1 MTVKPSKYGLHRP
14 GERPIGVR
22 RAAFRDLMRVLA
34 IVGKPAWATPVLIGL
49 GLASSFAETIGI
61 TLILLFLYAATGH
74 TASSNGL
81 LGLVVGRAS
90 HLFGSTSK
98 LAILILVMII
108 ARGALAMLYNRISTN
123 IAASISERTRNLV
136 HAQYLKVAYSFI
148 QTHTQA
154 NLIEVLATESWEIA
168 TAYTNFTRLVIN
180 LCSIAVFTL
189 FLTLLSWKIMLVAF
203 AGSAII
209 SVVTRLFTGHAR
221 ALGAEVKKTHEYLS
235 MQMLM
240 TIQGMRTIR
249 AYGQEEAH
257 QELFTHN
264 SFDAREVT
272 NALARLSAWI
282 GPVTEVGYLGILCVI
297 IAGSNWWHTSFTLTL
312 GAVALLYRLQPHT
325 REFEDNLMHFA
336 QTQPQLHS
344 VRMMLETDDKE
355 YPPDGTLPFH
365 RIEHGIIFHDVDFR
379 YEKSSGNVLSGL
391 SFEIPAG
398 VTTAL
403 IGASGA
409 GKSTI
414 VNLLMRLYEPSAGE
428 ITVDGVKLSDVRRTD
443 WVRQLGL
450 AGQDTELVGGTVMD
464 NIRMADPFCDES
476 KAIEVARIAG
486 VAPFVEDLPEGYDTW
501 VGPEGLRFSGGQRQ
515 RIGLARAILR
525 DSHLLILDEAMSALD
540 RGLED
545 RVKREIDTRMMSR
558 TILIITHRLETVKD
572 VQHVIWI
579 ENGKVRAEGPPA
591 KVLPQAVLDLAPA
604 DARAAAKI

>member
-1 MTVKPSKYGLHRP
+1 M
-14 GERPIGVR
+14 
-22 RAAFRDLMRVLA
+22 
-34 IVGKPAWATPVLIGL
+34 
-49 GLASSFAETIGI
+49 
-61 TLILLFLYAATGH
+61 
-74 TASSNGL
+74 
-81 LGLVVGRAS
+81 
-90 HLFGSTSK
+90 
-98 LAILILVMII
+98 
-108 ARGALAMLYNRISTN
+108 
-123 IAASISERTRNLV
+123 TRNTR
-136 HAQYLKVAYSFI
+136 
-148 QTHTQA
+148 QT
-154 NLIEVLATESWEIA
+154 EPC
-168 TAYTNFTRLVIN
+168 R
-180 LCSIAVFTL
+180 
-189 FLTLLSWKIMLVAF
+189 F
-203 AGSAII
+203 A
-209 SVVTRLFTGHAR
+209 
-221 ALGAEVKKTHEYLS
+221 
-235 MQMLM
+235 
-240 TIQGMRTIR
+240 
-249 AYGQEEAH
+249 
-257 QELFTHN
+257 
-264 SFDAREVT
+264 
-272 NALARLSAWI
+272 
-282 GPVTEVGYLGILCVI
+282 
-297 IAGSNWWHTSFTLTL
+297 
-312 GAVALLYRLQPHT
+312 
-325 REFEDNLMHFA
+325 
-336 QTQPQLHS
+336 
-344 VRMMLETDDKE
+344 
-355 YPPDGTLPFH
+355 
-365 RIEHGIIFHDVDFR
+365 RIEHGITFHDVDFR

-476 KAIEVARIAG
+476 KAIEVARLAG
-486 VAPFVEDLPEGYDTW
+486 VAPFVEDLPDGYDTW

-579 ENGKVRAEGPPA
+579 EDGKVKAEGPPA
-591 KVLPQAVLDLAPA
+591 KVLPQAVLNLAPA